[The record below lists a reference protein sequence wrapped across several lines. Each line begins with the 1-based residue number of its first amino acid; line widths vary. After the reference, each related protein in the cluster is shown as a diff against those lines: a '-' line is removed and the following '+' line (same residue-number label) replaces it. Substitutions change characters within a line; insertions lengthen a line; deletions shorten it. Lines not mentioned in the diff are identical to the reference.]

1 LKEGICQDFELQD
14 PLSKL
19 LYFETSKSINR
30 ELSSL
35 EEYVL
40 HCKPDQKEIY
50 YLCAPSCELALD
62 SPYLEAF
69 EKSDREV
76 IFVYTAIDDFVM
88 SNLNKFQDRAIVSA
102 EKGDLD
108 VGGKEETQE
117 GDENEADSSSQ
128 RKLTSAE
135 ANEFC
140 AWFQMTMKEKVER
153 VKVTNRLENSPAVIT
168 DHESGALRR
177 MLKMVD
183 TTQQGAY
190 GVESLPKQTVE
201 VNPKHPIILG
211 LNEIRKAQPQL
222 AEVCA
227 EQIFDNCLVAAG
239 LLDDGRS
246 MLPRLN
252 ELLLC
257 AIKGAAEEQ
266 AGVSSEAP
274 SERAQ
279 GSEKS

>member
-76 IFVYTAIDDFVM
+76 IFIYTAIDDFVT
-88 SNLNKFQDRAIVSA
+88 SNLNKFQDHAMVSA
-102 EKGDLD
+102 KKGDLD
-108 VGGKEETQE
+108 IGKKEETQE
-117 GDENEADSSSQ
+117 GDKNEADLSSQ
-128 RKLTSAE
+128 HKLTSVE

-140 AWFQMTMKEKVER
+140 TWFQMTMKEQVER
-153 VKVTNRLENSPAVIT
+153 VKVTN
-168 DHESGALRR
+168 
-177 MLKMVD
+177 
-183 TTQQGAY
+183 
-190 GVESLPKQTVE
+190 
-201 VNPKHPIILG
+201 
-211 LNEIRKAQPQL
+211 
-222 AEVCA
+222 
-227 EQIFDNCLVAAG
+227 
-239 LLDDGRS
+239 
-246 MLPRLN
+246 
-252 ELLLC
+252 
-257 AIKGAAEEQ
+257 
-266 AGVSSEAP
+266 
-274 SERAQ
+274 
-279 GSEKS
+279 